1 MEHRTIGS
9 SELSVAPIGLGC
21 MGLSEFYGPPTD
33 ENDAIALLHEAVERG
48 VNHFDTAEAYGVGSA
63 NEQLLGRAFAD
74 RRDQVVIA
82 TKFGPL
88 RDPDTG
94 APIGIDGSRSNCRR
108 AIEGSLQRLQ
118 TDHVDLYY
126 LHRVDPNTPI
136 EDTVHAMAE
145 LVDEGK
151 VRAIGLSEPSA
162 DTLRRAAAIH
172 PIAAVESEYSIF
184 SRDIEAEV
192 MPACAE
198 LGVSLVAYSPLGRGM
213 LTGAFSADT
222 QLAQT
227 DFRSVMQPRFQGE
240 AYSANLNLVRE
251 IETIAEQ
258 VSATPA
264 QIALAWVL
272 GRGDDILT
280 IPGTTR
286 LANLQANLGAY
297 EVTLTAE
304 QLQVL
309 GNLADQVR
317 GARYDEAGSARLNG

>member
-33 ENDAIALLHEAVERG
+33 ENDAIALLHAAVEQG

-136 EDTVHAMAE
+136 EDTVQAMAE